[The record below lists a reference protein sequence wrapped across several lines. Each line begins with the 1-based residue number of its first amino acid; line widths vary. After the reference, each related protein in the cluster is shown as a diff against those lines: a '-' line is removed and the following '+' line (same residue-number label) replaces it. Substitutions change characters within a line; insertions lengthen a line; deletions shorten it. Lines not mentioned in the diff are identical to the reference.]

1 MIRYAPKRLYA
12 ALLLLVLLAAYAG
25 QKVHIYNEDHAHFSA
40 HCGDLVPDN
49 GAHTIIVDR
58 CIIDDFYFFP
68 YLDIAPTVHSFYAC
82 LLYTSLELAAGVE
95 ERDAVFARR
104 ADVVVLDALEERRGT
119 RPLLFL
125 VVLQRLAV
133 NQFGLSAFEQGDVY
147 KRQAWNSMPCRLP
160 T

>member
-1 MIRYAPKRLYA
+1 MQGRFERPFFIAIFGSEDDTLRTQRLYA

-68 YLDIAPTVHSFYAC
+68 YLDIAPTVHSFYAEMLAV
-82 LLYTSLELAAGVE
+82 LLPEATRCKLYEQASGISLRAPPVSVTSAIPSIFLIRLPGA
-95 ERDAVFARR
+95 FAR
-104 ADVVVLDALEERRGT
+104 
-119 RPLLFL
+119 PILFII
-125 VVLQRLAV
+125 
-133 NQFGLSAFEQGDVY
+133 
-147 KRQAWNSMPCRLP
+147 
-160 T
+160 

>member
-68 YLDIAPTVHSFYAC
+68 YLDIAPTVHSFYC
-82 LLYTSLELAAGVE
+82 
-95 ERDAVFARR
+95 RDAGRAAAR
-104 ADVVVLDALEERRGT
+104 GN
-119 RPLLFL
+119 PLQTL
-125 VVLQRLAV
+125 
-133 NQFGLSAFEQGDVY
+133 
-147 KRQAWNSMPCRLP
+147 
-160 T
+160 

>member
-12 ALLLLVLLAAYAG
+12 ALLLLILLAAYAG

-68 YLDIAPTVHSFYAC
+68 YLDIAPTVHSFYARMLAV
-82 LLYTSLELAAGVE
+82 LLPEATRCKLYEQAAGISL
-95 ERDAVFARR
+95 R
-104 ADVVVLDALEERRGT
+104 APPVA
-119 RPLLFL
+119 
-125 VVLQRLAV
+125 
-133 NQFGLSAFEQGDVY
+133 
-147 KRQAWNSMPCRLP
+147 
-160 T
+160 

>member
-12 ALLLLVLLAAYAG
+12 ALLLLILLAAYAG

-68 YLDIAPTVHSFYAC
+68 YPTSRRPC
-82 LLYTSLELAAGVE
+82 IRSMPGCWPCCCPRQPAANSAS
-95 ERDAVFARR
+95 RRR
-104 ADVVVLDALEERRGT
+104 AFRCV
-119 RPLLFL
+119 
-125 VVLQRLAV
+125 
-133 NQFGLSAFEQGDVY
+133 
-147 KRQAWNSMPCRLP
+147 RLP
-160 T
+160 WRSPNPWVFFSDRFTGCMQPGSYYLLII

>member
-68 YLDIAPTVHSFYAC
+68 YLDIAPTVHSFYA
-82 LLYTSLELAAGVE
+82 EMLANSMS
-95 ERDAVFARR
+95 RRR
-104 ADVVVLDALEERRGT
+104 AFRCV
-119 RPLLFL
+119 RPLSRNRRSPPF
-125 VVLQRLAV
+125 
-133 NQFGLSAFEQGDVY
+133 S
-147 KRQAWNSMPCRLP
+147 
-160 T
+160 

>member
-68 YLDIAPTVHSFYAC
+68 YLDIAPTVHSFYAEMLAV
-82 LLYTSLELAAGVE
+82 LLRQPAANSMS
-95 ERDAVFARR
+95 RRR
-104 ADVVVLDALEERRGT
+104 AFRCV
-119 RPLLFL
+119 RPLSRNRRSPPF
-125 VVLQRLAV
+125 
-133 NQFGLSAFEQGDVY
+133 S
-147 KRQAWNSMPCRLP
+147 
-160 T
+160 

>member
-82 LLYTSLELAAGVE
+82 LLYTSAWPAGSS
-95 ERDAVFARR
+95 RHAPRR
-104 ADVVVLDALEERRGT
+104 PPSSINDRAQPPC
-119 RPLLFL
+119 RPLCF
-125 VVLQRLAV
+125 
-133 NQFGLSAFEQGDVY
+133 
-147 KRQAWNSMPCRLP
+147 P
-160 T
+160 

>member
-68 YLDIAPTVHSFYAC
+68 YLDIAPTVHPC
-82 LLYTSLELAAGVE
+82 CCPRQPAANSMS
-95 ERDAVFARR
+95 RRR
-104 ADVVVLDALEERRGT
+104 AFRCV
-119 RPLLFL
+119 RPLSRNRRSPPF
-125 VVLQRLAV
+125 
-133 NQFGLSAFEQGDVY
+133 S
-147 KRQAWNSMPCRLP
+147 
-160 T
+160 

>member
-58 CIIDDFYFFP
+58 CII
-68 YLDIAPTVHSFYAC
+68 C
-82 LLYTSLELAAGVE
+82 LLYTSRCV
-95 ERDAVFARR
+95 
-104 ADVVVLDALEERRGT
+104 
-119 RPLLFL
+119 
-125 VVLQRLAV
+125 
-133 NQFGLSAFEQGDVY
+133 
-147 KRQAWNSMPCRLP
+147 
-160 T
+160 

>member
-58 CIIDDFYFFP
+58 CIIDV
-68 YLDIAPTVHSFYAC
+68 LC
-82 LLYTSLELAAGVE
+82 
-95 ERDAVFARR
+95 RDAGRAAAR
-104 ADVVVLDALEERRGT
+104 GN
-119 RPLLFL
+119 PLQTL
-125 VVLQRLAV
+125 
-133 NQFGLSAFEQGDVY
+133 
-147 KRQAWNSMPCRLP
+147 
-160 T
+160 

>member
-68 YLDIAPTVHSFYAC
+68 YLDIAPTVHSFYA
-82 LLYTSLELAAGVE
+82 EM
-95 ERDAVFARR
+95 
-104 ADVVVLDALEERRGT
+104 
-119 RPLLFL
+119 
-125 VVLQRLAV
+125 LAV
-133 NQFGLSAFEQGDVY
+133 LL
-147 KRQAWNSMPCRLP
+147 PCRVTGDPLHFP
-160 T
+160 DSYSGCMQPGPYYLLSDKQ